1 MTKNPII
8 VVGGVTSL
16 PRDYREFAKILR
28 RLSGSEVHVV
38 SLTPIDWLVGWWRG
52 FGQLVF
58 RIADT
63 VDWALL
69 ESESNKAILVGHS
82 AGGVA
87 CRVYLG
93 GDPPYGGRRYSGHR
107 RVSHLI
113 TLGSPHVVQEG
124 KSLAQIEQVND
135 LFPGA
140 LHKEAGLVYRSVAGN
155 AVGGAGS
162 KKARKRYERMS
173 EDGRVI
179 GDGVTPVDAA
189 LLPGSEPVILD
200 GVYHNRHVGHW
211 YGADRETVRRW
222 WPEELSIE
230 DVLVEEHRA

>member
-1 MTKNPII
+1 MVPLTPLDW
-8 VVGGVTSL
+8 VVG
-16 PRDYREFAKILR
+16 
-28 RLSGSEVHVV
+28 RL
-38 SLTPIDWLVGWWRG
+38 RG

-58 RIADT
+58 EIANT
-63 VDWALL
+63 VDQALL
-69 ESESNKAILVGHS
+69 ESESNKAVLVGHS

-113 TLGSPHVVQEG
+113 TLGSPHVVRES
-124 KSLAQIEQVND
+124 KSLSPVEQVND

-140 LHKEAGLVYRSVAGN
+140 LHMEAGLVYRSVAGK
-155 AVGGAGS
+155 AVDGAGS
-162 KKARKRYERMS
+162 EKARKRYGRMV
-173 EDGRVI
+173 EDGRVA
-179 GDGVTPVDAA
+179 GDGVAPVEAA
-189 LLPGSEPVILD
+189 ILPDSEPVVLD
-200 GVYHNRHVGHW
+200 GVYHNRRVGHW

-230 DVLVEEHRA
+230 DILVEEHRA